1 MRVFR
6 VSQMGMQSLTFD
18 AATWVATYRA
28 AFEVGHWRWLPMVG
42 LGSLLL
48 GFGLTALRHVLSR
61 RPSSAHLVLGELDAE
76 NLQQVVRQIRERLVH
91 CLDLDHP
98 DIVSAVQ
105 ELMRGAIAVRASDI
119 HFSPLSAG
127 LQVTY
132 RVHGTLHE
140 VTSISH
146 ALAGRVVNRIKV
158 MSRLDLHVRSNPQDG
173 RLVTRIGAHVIEA
186 RVSTLP
192 TEGGERVVLRLVRGG
207 RNVPQLESLGFSD
220 GVTDQL
226 LQLLARPQGL
236 IFVTGPVG
244 SGKTTTLYA
253 ALDCIARARGT
264 TTSLVTLEDPI
275 ELELSFATQTQMNA
289 KTGMKFAS
297 VLRSVLR
304 QDPNVL
310 MLGEIRDPETADI
323 AMQAALTGH
332 LILTTVH
339 ADGAAGPF
347 ARLIDM
353 KIEPFL
359 LASGTIGSLSQR
371 LVRTLCLA
379 CRTPAEPEPIHRER
393 FKRLGV
399 ELPKCQYYEPKGCEL
414 CEMQGFVGRTPI
426 AELLLMTTILREA
439 VHQCLPTESIRQA
452 AYEQGMVPLLQDG
465 LRLAQTGETSLTEV
479 LRVAG

>member
-1 MRVFR
+1 
-6 VSQMGMQSLTFD
+6 MGLLAAGDVQLLAVYDAIGFPLVREAFD
-18 AATWVATYRA
+18 TGY
-28 AFEVGHWRWLPMVG
+28 WRWVPIGVLVCLALG
-42 LGSLLL
+42 LCLSIARRWLLRVPTSQRAPL
-48 GFGLTALRHVLSR
+48 GD
-61 RPSSAHLVLGELDAE
+61 LDIE
-76 NLQQVVRQIRERLVH
+76 TLQKVVYQVRERIVG
-91 CLDLDHP
+91 CLSQRQP
-98 DIVSAVQ
+98 DIVSTVH
-105 ELMRGAIAVRASDI
+105 ELIRGAITLRASDI
-119 HFSPLSAG
+119 HFSPLPVG

-140 VTSISH
+140 VTTIIPELSP
-146 ALAGRVVNRIKV
+146 RVVNRIKV
-158 MSRLDLHVRSNPQDG
+158 MSRLDLHIRSTPQDG
-173 RLVTRIGAHVIEA
+173 RLVTTVGTSIVEA

-207 RNVPQLESLGFSD
+207 RSVPELESLGFSEL
-220 GVTDQL
+220 VTQGLQQL
-226 LQLLARPQGL
+226 LVRPQGL

-253 ALDCIARARGT
+253 ALDHISRSRGT

-275 ELELSFATQTQMNA
+275 ELELPFATQTQMRA
-289 KTGMKFAS
+289 KAGMNFAS
-297 VLRSVLR
+297 ALRSVLR

-371 LVRTLCLA
+371 LVRTLCPA
-379 CRTPAEPEPIHRER
+379 CRNIAEPESIHRER
-393 FKRLGV
+393 LLRLGQP
-399 ELPKCQYYEPKGCEL
+399 LPPGDYFEPKGCEL
-414 CEMQGFVGRTPI
+414 CEMQGFVGRAPI
-426 AELLLMTTILREA
+426 AELLVMTGPLRDV
-439 VHQCLPTESIRQA
+439 VHQCQPTESISRVA
-452 AYEQGMVPLLQDG
+452 TEQGMLSLLGDG
-465 LRLAQTGETSLTEV
+465 LRLAITGETSLTEV

>member
-1 MRVFR
+1 
-6 VSQMGMQSLTFD
+6 MGMQSLTFD
-18 AATWVATYRA
+18 AATWVATYRS
-28 AFEVGHWRWLPMVG
+28 AFETGLWRWLPIAASC
-42 LGSLLL
+42 SLLL
-48 GFGLTALRHVLSR
+48 GFGLTGARHLLSR
-61 RPSSAHLVLGELDAE
+61 RPAFAHLKLGELDVE
-76 NLQQVVRQIRERLVH
+76 NLQQVIREIRQRLTQ
-91 CLDLDHP
+91 CLDFDHP

-140 VTSISH
+140 VTTI
-146 ALAGRVVNRIKV
+146 ANELAGRIVNRIKV

-173 RLVTRIGAHVIEA
+173 RLVTRIGTHIIEA

-207 RNVPQLESLGFSD
+207 RNVPQLESLGFS
-220 GVTDQL
+220 GLITEQL
-226 LQLLARPQGL
+226 QQLLARPQGL

-253 ALDCIARARGT
+253 ALDYIARSRGT

-289 KTGMKFAS
+289 KTGMNFAS

-379 CRTPAEPEPIHRER
+379 CRAPAEPEPMHRER
-393 FKRLGV
+393 FNRLGV
-399 ELPKCQYYEPKGCEL
+399 ELPACQYYEPKGCEL
-414 CEMQGFVGRTPI
+414 CEMQGFVGRAPI
-426 AELLLMTTILREA
+426 VELLLMSGALREA
-439 VHQCLPTESIRQA
+439 VHQCLPTESIRKA
-452 AYEQGMVPLLQDG
+452 AYDQGMVPLLRDG
-465 LRLAQTGETSLTEV
+465 LRLAEAGETSLTEV

>member
-1 MRVFR
+1 
-6 VSQMGMQSLTFD
+6 
-18 AATWVATYRA
+18 
-28 AFEVGHWRWLPMVG
+28 
-42 LGSLLL
+42 
-48 GFGLTALRHVLSR
+48 
-61 RPSSAHLVLGELDAE
+61 
-76 NLQQVVRQIRERLVH
+76 
-91 CLDLDHP
+91 
-98 DIVSAVQ
+98 VQ
-105 ELMRGAIAVRASDI
+105 ELMRGAMAVRASDI
-119 HFSPLSAG
+119 HFSPLAAG

-140 VTSISH
+140 VTTIKNE
-146 ALAGRVVNRIKV
+146 LAGRVVNRIKV
-158 MSRLDLHVRSNPQDG
+158 MSRLDLHVRANPQDG
-173 RLVTRIGAHVIEA
+173 RLVTRIGTQTVEA

-207 RNVPQLESLGFSD
+207 RGVPQLESLGFSPA
-220 GVTDQL
+220 VTSNLQQL
-226 LQLLARPQGL
+226 LSRPQGL

-253 ALDCIARARGT
+253 ALDHIARSRGT

-275 ELELSFATQTQMNA
+275 ELELPFATQTQMNT
-289 KTGMKFAS
+289 KTGMTFAS

-371 LVRTLCLA
+371 LVRTLCTA
-379 CRTPAEPEPIHRER
+379 CRLPAEPEPIHRER
-393 FKRLGV
+393 FQRLGV
-399 ELPKCQYYEPKGCEL
+399 TLPEQIYYEPKGCEL
-414 CEMQGFVGRTPI
+414 CEMQGFVGRAPI
-426 AELLLMTTILREA
+426 SELLVMNGTLRDI
-439 VHQCLPTESIRQA
+439 VHQSLPTDSIRQA
-452 AYEQGMVPLLQDG
+452 AIQQGMVPVLLDG
-465 LRLAQTGETSLTEV
+465 LRLAQAGDTSLTEV